1 METERAY
8 LVQIGESW
16 IDLSRVEY
24 LAAPEVYLGHENTT
38 KIVMAG
44 GAEIWVNAHF
54 RQELIDKLASFGML
68 AS

>member
-24 LAAPEVYLGHENTT
+24 LAAPEVCLGQETT

-54 RQELIDKLASFGML
+54 RIELLEKLASFGLL

>member
-24 LAAPEVYLGHENTT
+24 LAAPEVYVEHENSTR
-38 KIVMAG
+38 IVMAG
-44 GAEIWVNAHF
+44 GAEIWVNTHF
-54 RQELIDKLASFGML
+54 RQELLDKLASFGLL